1 MNTLSGLDALFL
13 YLETPQT
20 PMHIGS
26 FCLYALPPGFEGSWH
41 PTVQQHL
48 AARLPD
54 LPAFT
59 RQLDFM
65 PLNLGHPAWAY
76 VPPAELDL
84 DFHIRVVKT
93 PTLKGQQPPKI
104 LTQREAE
111 KICAQLHGQ
120 LLDRNRPL
128 WELHVFEH
136 ILGPQGQRYTGL
148 YSKVHHAALDGEGG
162 AALTRAMLDQ
172 HPHTLSQRPRRPKQ
186 TNDHSNAPAA
196 WSTAQKI
203 GDVLGRS
210 LSQYGRL
217 LQALPA
223 ATRSVGSTL
232 LQQTVRRSGGQVR
245 WQSPLPLAPLGPFN
259 RAIGPQ
265 RRFATACLP
274 FASCHNMALQAGGSF
289 NDIILWLCASAL
301 RRYLAQQGAPT
312 QQSLLAAM
320 PISLREAGNPHFNTQ
335 ANTQASMTVV
345 ELATSV
351 ADPLERLHTIM
362 QSNKRVKQARLR
374 LKDLIPTDFPS
385 LLAPWVVG
393 GLARTAF
400 EIYRHS
406 GLSHRLPMMANL
418 VISNVAGPPETL
430 YLAGAK
436 LLTYY
441 PLSIVIHGLALNITL
456 QTYAGHVYFG
466 LIADRHA
473 VPDAQVLADALYQA
487 YEEACELLHKPRR
500 PGRKR
505 TNPEAVRASAE
516 SAH

>member
-26 FCLYALPPGFEGSWH
+26 FCLYALPSGFEGSWH
-41 PTVQQHL
+41 QTVQQHL
-48 AARLPD
+48 GARLPD
-54 LPAFT
+54 LPVFT

-84 DFHIRVVKT
+84 DFHIRVVKH
-93 PTLKGQQPPKI
+93 PSLKGRRHTSPAPA
-104 LTQREAE
+104 LTQRQAEA
-111 KICAQLHGQ
+111 ICAQLHGQ

-136 ILGPQGQRYTGL
+136 ILGPQGQRYTGI

-162 AALTRAMLDQ
+162 AALTRAMLDK
-172 HPHTLSQRPRRPKQ
+172 HPHAHAHRPLRPVQ
-186 TNDHSNAPAA
+186 AGDAPSAPAA

-203 GDVLGRS
+203 GDLLGRS

-223 ATRSVGSTL
+223 ASRSVGSTL
-232 LQQTVRRSGGQVR
+232 LQQTVQRNGGQVR
-245 WQSPLPLAPLGPFN
+245 WQSPLPLAPLSPFN
-259 RAIGPQ
+259 RAIGSQ
-265 RRFATACLP
+265 RRFATASLP
-274 FASCHNMALQAGGSF
+274 FASCHDMAMQAGGSF

-301 RRYLAQQGAPT
+301 RHYLAQLGAPT

-320 PISLREAGNPHFNTQ
+320 PISLREAGNPHF
-335 ANTQASMTVV
+335 NTQASMTVV

-362 QSNKRVKQARLR
+362 QSNNRVKQARLR

-400 EIYRHS
+400 KIYRHS

-418 VISNVAGPPETL
+418 VISNVAGPPQPL

-473 VPDAQVLADALYQA
+473 VPNAQVLADALMQA
-487 YEEACELLHKPRR
+487 YEEACDLLLQPAHA
-500 PGRKR
+500 GNKR
-505 TNPEAVRASAE
+505 TNPESVRCAAE
-516 SAH
+516 STH

>member
-26 FCLYALPPGFEGSWH
+26 FCLYALPSGFEGSWH

-48 AARLPD
+48 GARLPD
-54 LPAFT
+54 LPVFT

-76 VPPAELDL
+76 VPPTELDL
-84 DFHIRVVKT
+84 DFHIRVVKH
-93 PTLKGQQPPKI
+93 PSLKGSRQPTAA
-104 LTQREAE
+104 LTQRQAEA
-111 KICAQLHGQ
+111 ICAQLHGQ

-136 ILGPQGQRYTGL
+136 ILGPQGQRYTGI

-186 TNDHSNAPAA
+186 TSDHSNAPAA

-232 LQQTVRRSGGQVR
+232 LQQIVQRSGDQVR
-245 WQSPLPLAPLGPFN
+245 WQSPLPLAPLSPFN
-259 RAIGPQ
+259 RAIGQQ

-274 FASCHNMALQAGGSF
+274 FAPCHDMANQVGGSF
-289 NDIILWLCASAL
+289 NDIILWLCSSAL
-301 RRYLAQQGAPT
+301 RRYLT
-312 QQSLLAAM
+312 QRGVPVQPLLAAM
-320 PISLREAGNPHFNTQ
+320 PISLREAGNPKL
-335 ANTQASMTVV
+335 NTQASMTVV

-351 ADPLERLHTIM
+351 ADPMQRLQTIM
-362 QSNKRVKQARLR
+362 QSNTRVKQARLK
-374 LKDLIPTDFPS
+374 LKDLIPTDYPS
-385 LLAPWVVG
+385 LLAPWLIG

-400 EIYRHS
+400 EVYRRS
-406 GLSHRLPMMANL
+406 GLSARLPMMANL
-418 VISNVAGPPETL
+418 VISNVAGPPQPL

-456 QTYAGHVYFG
+456 QTYAGQVFFG

-487 YEEACELLHKPRR
+487 YKEACELLHKPRR

>member
-26 FCLYALPPGFEGSWH
+26 FCLYALPSDFEGSWH
-41 PTVQQHL
+41 QTVQQHL
-48 AARLPD
+48 GARLPD
-54 LPAFT
+54 LPVFT

-76 VPPAELDL
+76 VPPTELDL
-84 DFHIRVVKT
+84 DFHIRVVKH
-93 PTLKGQQPPKI
+93 PSLKGSRQPTPA
-104 LTQREAE
+104 LTQRQAE
-111 KICAQLHGQ
+111 TICAQLHGQ

-136 ILGPQGQRYTGL
+136 ILGPQGQRYTGI

-162 AALTRAMLDQ
+162 AALTRAMLDK
-172 HPHTLSQRPRRPKQ
+172 HPHAHAHRPLRPAQ
-186 TNDHSNAPAA
+186 AGDAPNAPAA

-203 GDVLGRS
+203 GDLLGRS

-223 ATRSVGSTL
+223 ASRSVGSTL
-232 LQQTVRRSGGQVR
+232 LQQTVQRNGGQVR
-245 WQSPLPLAPLGPFN
+245 WQSPLPLAPLSPFN
-259 RAIGPQ
+259 RAIGSQ

-274 FASCHNMALQAGGSF
+274 FASCHDMAMQAGGSF

-301 RRYLAQQGAPT
+301 RRYLAQLGAST

-320 PISLREAGNPHFNTQ
+320 PISLREAGNPHF
-335 ANTQASMTVV
+335 NTQASMTVV

-362 QSNKRVKQARLR
+362 QSNNRVKQARLR

-418 VISNVAGPPETL
+418 VISNVAGPPQPL

-473 VPDAQVLADALYQA
+473 VPNAQVLADALHQA
-487 YEEACELLHKPRR
+487 YKEACELLLKPHC
-500 PGRKR
+500 PDRKR
-505 TNPEAVRASAE
+505 TNPEPVRAPAE